1 MGTILVGTSGYR
13 YNEWVGSV
21 YPAGCAREGLLAR
34 YASMFPTVELN
45 ETFYR
50 MPTAERLGALL
61 AGSGP
66 DLSFSV
72 KANEALTH
80 RIDPSGW
87 RDAARLFAGALEPLM
102 AAGRLQ
108 AVLLQFPVAF
118 GYDVD
123 HRRYLNALLG
133 AMPDLPLAVEF
144 SNAGWY
150 NNRVFDSL
158 RARSVAVASL
168 DLPEL
173 TGLPP
178 VIDVI
183 TAPLAYIRLHGRNAR
198 DWWGSDAASRYD
210 YLYSD
215 EELAAW
221 SARIR
226 GMATRAE
233 TVLVYFNNHR
243 RGQSVGNAL
252 TLTAILGRPRAMPEG
267 AA

>member
-13 YNEWVGSV
+13 YNEWVGPV
-21 YPAGCAREGLLAR
+21 YPVDVTRRDFLVH
-34 YASMFPTVELN
+34 YASMFSTVELN

-50 MPTAERLGALL
+50 MPTAEQVGRLAAA
-61 AGSGP
+61 AGPS
-66 DLSFSV
+66 LSFSV

-80 RIDPSGW
+80 HVDQSTW
-87 RDAARLFAGALEPLM
+87 KDVAHAFTAALAPLLET
-102 AAGRLQ
+102 GRLK
-108 AVLLQFPVAF
+108 AVLLQFPCSF
-118 GYDVD
+118 SYEVD
-123 HRRYLNALLG
+123 SRRYLNALLG
-133 AMPDLPLAVEF
+133 SLSGLPLATEF
-144 SNAGWY
+144 RNAAWY

-173 TGLPP
+173 KGLPP
-178 VIDVI
+178 VIDVV

-215 EELAAW
+215 EELEAW
-221 SARIR
+221 AQRVR
-226 GMATRAE
+226 GIASRAD

-243 RGQSVGNAL
+243 RGQSVYNAR
-252 TLTAILGRPRAMPEG
+252 TFAAIIAGRQVVSEG
-267 AA
+267 TT